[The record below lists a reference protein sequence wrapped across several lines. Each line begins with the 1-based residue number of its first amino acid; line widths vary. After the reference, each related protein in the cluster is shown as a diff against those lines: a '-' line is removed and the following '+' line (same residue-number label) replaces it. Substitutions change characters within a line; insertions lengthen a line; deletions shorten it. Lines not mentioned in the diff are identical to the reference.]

1 MQSLPKWSRR
11 DIVAGIAAALAGTLP
26 AAGAAAVLGKPEKAT
41 LTLGLASFG
50 SNFLPVY
57 VAAARTFKEQGLDVQ
72 LLGFRGDAEV
82 SQALAG
88 NSIDLSLAS
97 MNGLINL
104 ISAGQPVAGFY
115 AGFDQADFSWLA
127 QPSIK
132 TWAQLKGKKVGVAT
146 FGSLTDAL
154 TRYILRKHGLDP
166 ARDVQII
173 QAGGSQSG
181 FDSLESGKL
190 DAVILSAPFK
200 WRAATDGYTVLG
212 TQQHDIAPRWPK
224 NLFMAKSAFLKDNP
238 NTVKAFL
245 RAYVA
250 AIRYA
255 RRDRAA
261 AVKILMDQLKYTR
274 PDADGAY
281 ESALAD
287 MDESGHLPQA
297 SMATFWAVT
306 VENGDV
312 DKPWP
317 EAKYFDRRYVD
328 SFKQWAPK
336 S

>member
-1 MQSLPKWSRR
+1 M
-11 DIVAGIAAALAGTLP
+11 
-26 AAGAAAVLGKPEKAT
+26 
-41 LTLGLASFG
+41 GLASFG

-57 VAAARTFKEQGLDVQ
+57 VAVARTFKAQGLDVQ
-72 LLGFRGDAEV
+72 LLGFRGDSEV

-104 ISAGQPVAGFY
+104 INSGQPVLGFY

-132 TWAQLKGKKVGVAT
+132 TWAQLKQKKVGVAT

-166 ARDVQII
+166 AHDVQII

-181 FDSLESGKL
+181 FEALESGKL
-190 DAVILSAPFK
+190 DAVILSAPYK
-200 WRAATDGYTVLG
+200 WRAAADGFTVLG
-212 TQQHDIAPRWPK
+212 TQQRDIAPRWPK

-238 NTVKAFL
+238 NTLQAFL

-250 AIRYA
+250 AIRFA
-255 RRDRAA
+255 RRNREA
-261 AVKILMDQLKYTR
+261 AVKILMDQLKLTQ
-274 PDADGAY
+274 PDAGGAY
-281 ESALAD
+281 DSAFAD
-287 MDESGHLPQA
+287 MDETGRLPQA
-297 SMATFWAVT
+297 SMATFWRVT

-312 DKPWP
+312 DKAWP
-317 EAKYFDRRYVD
+317 ESKFFDRRYVD
-328 SFKQWAPK
+328 SFKQWAP
-336 S
+336 